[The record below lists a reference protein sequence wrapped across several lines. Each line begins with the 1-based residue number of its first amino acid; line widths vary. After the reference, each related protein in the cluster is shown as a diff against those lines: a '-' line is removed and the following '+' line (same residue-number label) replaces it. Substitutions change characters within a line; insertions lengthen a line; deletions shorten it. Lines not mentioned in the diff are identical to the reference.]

1 MEEYKKKWEEFNN
14 KYKDTSEDGGI
25 MEVFNNRV
33 EELIEF
39 LSINE
44 ICYKNNCIKLY
55 NPVDVVN
62 YFSESLYKHVQT
74 LLNES
79 ITSEDAKR
87 IIKQEVENWRRLF
100 VSIISQSDTD
110 HSSLAVAKCNGLAS
124 ELDDNGFE
132 ELLKNIPCMMQCKII
147 GGKPCEVISDK
158 DYCDTSDIKSCVYNI
173 ESSARNIIL
182 GEFNENSG
190 RTKLAIYLSI
200 IANMS
205 MYDIDMIKN
214 TPVRLPDPSLQSG
227 VVKTTTD
234 TEELRKQNNFVNHLK
249 EIVKEAKK
257 EGGEN
262 VPNLL
267 LIPYSAGNHIVTL
280 VVDKTKFDEN
290 SNTFGENS
298 IMCFDSSQC
307 FTSKVGFFGI
317 FSGINKLDEVFFPKE
332 IYDAFD
338 NNKRC
343 INKTD
348 IQGQEGTCSFF
359 TEAFIEV
366 MSWHIIS
373 NPKMTLKEMKQ
384 IYEKKAKDTIIAV
397 KEIKYNEFIS
407 LQQQGVV
414 LNEQQAEHDVSN
426 DQLLVLQNSQL
437 CNAFQGSYSN
447 EVDGIGNGGLKIRN
461 YTTSQKTKNEK
472 SAPMDLN

>member
-1 MEEYKKKWEEFNN
+1 MEEYKKKWEELNN

-158 DYCDTSDIKSCVYNI
+158 NHNINDIKSCICNI
-173 ESSARNIIL
+173 ESSSRNIL
-182 GEFNENSG
+182 GAFNKDSG
-190 RTKLAIYLSI
+190 RVKLATYLSV

-205 MYDIDMIKN
+205 VHNTNMIKN
-214 TPVRLPDPSLQSG
+214 TPIRLPDPSLQSG
-227 VVKTTTD
+227 VVKTITD

-257 EGGEN
+257 EGN
-262 VPNLL
+262 NIPNLL
-267 LIPYSAGNHIVTL
+267 LIPYSAGGHIVTL
-280 VVDKTKFDEN
+280 IVDKTKFDEN
-290 SNTFGENS
+290 GNTFGKNS
-298 IMCFDSSQC
+298 IMCFDSSQY
-307 FTSKVGFFGI
+307 FTSKVGFTDI
-317 FSGINKLDEVFFPKE
+317 FHDTNKLNKVFFPKE

-366 MSWHIIS
+366 MSWHIIN
-373 NPKMTLKEMKQ
+373 NPEMTLEDMKQ
-384 IYEKKAKDTIIAV
+384 IYEEKAKDTIIAV
-397 KEIKYNEFIS
+397 KEQKYNEFIS

-414 LNEQQAEHDVSN
+414 LNEQQAEHDVGN
-426 DQLLVLQNSQL
+426 DQLLILQNSQL
-437 CNAFQGSYSN
+437 CNAFQGSFGN
-447 EVDGIGNGGLKIRN
+447 EVDSIGDGNLKIRN
-461 YTTSQKTKNEK
+461 YTTLQKIKNEK